1 MTLTERF
8 WSKVTQR
15 GDCWIWTHSTNSRG
29 YGLSAIA
36 GTGKI
41 YLAHR
46 LAYESLRAE
55 IPAGL
60 TIDHLCRVKACVN
73 PWHMEP
79 VTVAENNR
87 RSQPERTAGLLR
99 SFVARRQ
106 MAAKFAAKRQAA

>member
-8 WSKVTQR
+8 WTKVTQR

-29 YGLSAIA
+29 YGLSSIA
-36 GTGKI
+36 GKV

-46 LAYESLRAE
+46 LAYEFLRAE

-87 RSQPERTAGLLR
+87 RSQPERTAG
-99 SFVARRQ
+99 SRRAWAERR
-106 MAAKFAAKRQAA
+106 AA